1 MFTSPTFLFLF
12 FPAVAALYC
21 LCPRRQKHALLFV
34 VSILFYSWG
43 DPEGIAYL
51 LCSIV
56 LNFIFGILIER
67 GSLGRRGWLTLILG
81 IALNVGGLMYLKYAG
96 FFVSSFNM
104 FSSLQLSWTSVHIP
118 LGISFF
124 TFHAISYL
132 VDVWK
137 KKRPPERSILKFGL
151 YIAFFPQLLA
161 GPIMRYEEFGTQL
174 DALPPRLNLEDLHF
188 GFQRLVLGL
197 GKKTLLADPL
207 SLIADPVFAVSP
219 SMLSVQSAWMA
230 LAAYALQI
238 YFDFSAYSDIAI
250 GLGRLFGF
258 RLPENFRT
266 PYAALSVTDFWR
278 RWHMSLLSWLRE
290 YVYIPLGG
298 SRISPLRTGVN
309 IMIVFTLSGL
319 WHGSEWHFVFWGM
332 YFGVL
337 LATEKFFLEKW
348 MQKAPRL
355 LRWMSTIGLVLVGWV
370 FFRSPTFASALQYLV
385 VLAGFPSGAET
396 LPFPERMWSALVL
409 LSLGAVIVF
418 IEHLIESSASKFRS
432 GNHVHQCFLFAIADA
447 GSFVV
452 FLLSLGVI
460 ASKTYHP
467 FLYFQF

>member
-12 FPAVAALYC
+12 FPAAAALYC
-21 LCPRRQKHALLFV
+21 LCPRRRKHALLFV
-34 VSILFYSWG
+34 ASILFYSWG
-43 DPEGIAYL
+43 DPGGIAYL
-51 LCSIV
+51 LGSIV
-56 LNFIFGILIER
+56 LNFVLGLLVQR
-67 GSLGRRGWLTLILG
+67 AGSRSNAWITLIVG
-81 IALNVGGLMYLKYAG
+81 IALNVGGLAYLKYAG
-96 FFVSSFNM
+96 FIVGSFNM
-104 FSSLQLSWTSVHIP
+104 LSSLQLSWTSVHIP

-132 VDVWK
+132 VDVWR
-137 KKRPPERSILKFGL
+137 KKRPAQRSIFRFGL

-161 GPIMRYEEFGTQL
+161 GPIMRYEEFGPQL

-207 SLIADPVFAVSP
+207 SLIADPVFAASP
-219 SMLSVQSAWMA
+219 SLLSVQSAWMA
-230 LAAYALQI
+230 LVAYALQI

-278 RWHMSLLSWLRE
+278 RWHISLLSWLRE

-298 SRISPLRTGVN
+298 SRISTLRTCSN
-309 IMIVFTLSGL
+309 IMILFALSGL
-319 WHGSEWHFVFWGM
+319 WHGAEWHFVFWGM
-332 YFGVL
+332 YFGVIL
-337 LATEKFFLEKW
+337 VLEKFVLAKLLEKT
-348 MQKAPRL
+348 PHL
-355 LRWMSTIGLVLVGWV
+355 LRWMLTTGFVLLGWV
-370 FFRSPTFASALQYLV
+370 FFRSPSLAAALRYLA

-409 LSLGAVIVF
+409 LFFGVATVC
-418 IEHLIESSASKFRS
+418 IEYLIESSASKIRS
-432 GNHVHQCFLFAIADA
+432 RSQRHQCFVTVIADA